1 MEVLFLYRK
10 KDKIC
15 VHLLSVPLTISG
27 GGGRCSPVIY
37 QETMKPRY
45 FFGCILLLALIALA
59 SCHRKDRGGEVK
71 PNVSCS
77 KEETVTFSQEDVFD
91 FLSLDTT
98 SYYMGEVGETECLVK
113 MDSICPLGVYGRYFR
128 IDSSDWTSP
137 VRFGIRYEDGAYR
150 FRSGETEY
158 QLKFE
163 LNLSPIRISGTFGI
177 SSFLKFDSRRI
188 FLEKY
193 TVPFFTTYASTLNM
207 FSEKPQKFPL
217 KIHKDIIYGHG
228 SGYWVS
234 NPEHEEKYLKIITK
248 SVLKSFREKELDFN
262 MDVYVPQDSLHLHPL
277 IVFIHGGAFY
287 IGDKGAETM
296 TTWCRNFAQLGYV
309 TASINYRMGFKL
321 SKTSIQ
327 QCGYRAI
334 QDARAALR
342 YLVAHAAAYGI
353 DTANIFL
360 AGTSA
365 GSITALG
372 AAFWT
377 EDNLPPFVKG
387 NGLDT
392 LCGNLESSGNELKN
406 TFNIKALANMWGAVY
421 DLDELNGKR
430 IPVISFH
437 GTADNLVPYNEGTPF
452 STIGERLFDRMY
464 GSYAMHERL
473 DALEVPNEFYP
484 IEGAQHAPY
493 QDKKGRPNDC
503 YYFIQEHMLAFF
515 NRELLRT
522 GNIVRDREQI
532 HAYSLQQKDV
542 ARLHWKAE
550 GGFILR
556 CEGQTAYVVWRKDM
570 PQHRLTASGL
580 RENGAAF
587 TQSIQIK

>member
-1 MEVLFLYRK
+1 M
-10 KDKIC
+10 
-15 VHLLSVPLTISG
+15 
-27 GGGRCSPVIY
+27 
-37 QETMKPRY
+37 
-45 FFGCILLLALIALA
+45 LITLVA
-59 SCHRKDRGGEVK
+59 CHRKHRGGEVK

-77 KEETVTFSQEDVFD
+77 HTKTVKFNQEDVFD
-91 FLSLDTT
+91 FLSLDTS
-98 SYYMGEVGETECLVK
+98 SYYLGKIGQTRCMVK
-113 MDSICPLGVYGRYFR
+113 MDTLFPLGMHGRYFR
-128 IDSSDWTSP
+128 IDSSDWTFP
-137 VRFGIRYEDGAYR
+137 VSFYIGYEDGAYC
-150 FRSGETEY
+150 FRSGETDC

-163 LNLSPIRISGTFGI
+163 LNLSPVRISGTFGI
-177 SSFLKFDSRRI
+177 SSFLKYDFRHI

-193 TVPFFTTYASTLNM
+193 TIPFFTTYSSTLNI
-207 FSEKPQKFPL
+207 FSEKPQKLPL

-234 NPEHEEKYLKIITK
+234 NPEHEDKYLKIITK
-248 SVLKSFREKELDFN
+248 SILKSFKEKELDFN
-262 MDVYVPQDSLHLHPL
+262 MDVYVPQDSLRVHPL

-342 YLVAHAAAYGI
+342 YLTAHAASYGI
-353 DTANIFL
+353 DTGNIFL

-377 EDNLPPFVKG
+377 EENLPPFVKR

-392 LCGNLESSGNELKN
+392 LYGNLDSSGNELKN

-421 DLDELNGKR
+421 DLDELNGKH

-437 GTADNLVPYNEGTPF
+437 GTADNLVPYNQGIPF
-452 STIGERLFDRMY
+452 STIGQMLFDKMY
-464 GSYAMHERL
+464 GSYAMHEHL
-473 DALEVPNEFYP
+473 DALKITNEFYP

-493 QDKKGRPNDC
+493 QDKKGHPNDC
-503 YYFIQEHMLAFF
+503 YYFIQEHILTFF
-515 NRELLRT
+515 NRELART
-522 GNIVRDREQI
+522 GNIIRDKEQV
-532 HAYSLQQKDV
+532 HAYTLQQKD
-542 ARLHWKAE
+542 AAKLHWKAE

-556 CEGQTAYVVWRKDM
+556 CEGLTAYVVWRKDV
-570 PQHRLTASGL
+570 PQHRLTAAGL
-580 RENGAAF
+580 RKNGIAF
-587 TQSIQIK
+587 TQTILVK